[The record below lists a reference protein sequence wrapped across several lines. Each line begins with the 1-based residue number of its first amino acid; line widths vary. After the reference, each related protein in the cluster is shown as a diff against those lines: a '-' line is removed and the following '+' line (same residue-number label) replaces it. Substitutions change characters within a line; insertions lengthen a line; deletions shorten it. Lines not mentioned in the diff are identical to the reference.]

1 MNFKDIA
8 ATLRKS
14 GYSPKKADAK
24 IAHDIVLKAIEDAG
38 FRRWGAARI
47 LQRAIEWDKGMEV
60 GEGRTQ
66 WNARFTGLSAISTR

>member
-24 IAHDIVLKAIEDAG
+24 IAHDINSGGTVPLL
-38 FRRWGAARI
+38 RR
-47 LQRAIEWDKGMEV
+47 
-60 GEGRTQ
+60 
-66 WNARFTGLSAISTR
+66 

>member
-38 FRRWGAARI
+38 FQIG
-47 LQRAIEWDKGMEV
+47 RAHV
-60 GEGRTQ
+60 
-66 WNARFTGLSAISTR
+66 